1 MTQHAAQRLLFED
14 DPEFDVAVVK
24 QAETRVSTTT
34 QPPELIVVT
43 TTMPAV
49 ESAIE
54 PVADSLDP
62 EGFSLAE
69 SALLLG
75 AFVTLA
81 FSILAFATL

>member
-14 DPEFDVAVVK
+14 DPELDVAVAK
-24 QAETRVSTTT
+24 QAETRVSSTA

-49 ESAIE
+49 ESVIE